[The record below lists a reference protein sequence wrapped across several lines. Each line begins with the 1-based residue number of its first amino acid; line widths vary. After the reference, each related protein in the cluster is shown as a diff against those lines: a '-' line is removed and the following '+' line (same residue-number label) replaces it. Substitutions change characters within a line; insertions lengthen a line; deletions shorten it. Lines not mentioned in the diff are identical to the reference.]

1 MRISLF
7 GRFVSTGGYHG
18 PHAALAD
25 QAGANRAYAGE
36 DMTFTGWVAD
46 EACAKDF
53 SKAGTTSHAACAS
66 GCLNNDGAPAL
77 AMESGLHLL
86 DSDAEAALEYAAME
100 VVITGTLDEAT
111 NTIKVTSIEAKE

>member
-1 MRISLF
+1 MKKTFAL
-7 GRFVSTGGYHG
+7 
-18 PHAALAD
+18 AALLLLAF
-25 QAGANRAYAGE
+25 AVPVAAGE

-66 GCLNNDGAPAL
+66 GCLNNDGAPAP

-86 DSDAEAALEYAAME
+86 DIDAEAALEYAAME
-100 VVITGTLDEAT
+100 VVITGTLDETT
-111 NTIKVTSIEAKE
+111 NTIKVHSIEAKE